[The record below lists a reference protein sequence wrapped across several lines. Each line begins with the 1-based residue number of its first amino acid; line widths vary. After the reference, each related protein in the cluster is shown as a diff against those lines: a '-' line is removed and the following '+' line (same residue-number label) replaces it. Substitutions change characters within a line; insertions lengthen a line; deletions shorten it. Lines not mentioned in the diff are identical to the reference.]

1 MMNVSLFNIDFSKV
15 DGGVMFGVVPKALWS
30 RCVAVDENNEIEMAS
45 RSLVVETD
53 GHVVLVDTGWGDKQ
67 NADFF
72 KHIQI
77 HGGEGLVGG
86 LAARGYKPEDI
97 TDVFLTHLH
106 ADHCGGCLKN
116 DSKKMG
122 FVHLF
127 PNAKYHVSRVQWE
140 WALKGNLREANSFL
154 KENFLPLADDGRL
167 NLIENDCE
175 LFPGFEA
182 KICYGHTPGFMYV
195 VVKADGKQFT
205 YVGDLIPTAAHVRLI
220 WNSSYEI
227 NVIKSIEEKKACL
240 IDAVKENRFLVFQH
254 DAAVECVTLKPT
266 PKGVIVDKKY
276 RFDELMK

>member
-1 MMNVSLFNIDFSKV
+1 MKVDLFNTAFAKV
-15 DGGVMFGVVPKALWS
+15 DGGAMFGVVPKTLWS
-30 RCVAVDENNEIEMAS
+30 RYIAADENNNIDMAH
-45 RSLVVETD
+45 RSLVVNTGD
-53 GHVVLVDTGWGDKQ
+53 RVILVDTGWGDKQ
-67 NADFF
+67 NENFF
-72 KHIQI
+72 KHLYM

-116 DSKKMG
+116 DRKKMG

-167 NLIENDCE
+167 NLLEDDCE
-175 LFPGFEA
+175 LFPGFET
-182 KICYGHTPGFMYV
+182 KICYGHTPGFTYV
-195 VVKADGKQFT
+195 VVKCDGKQFAF
-205 YVGDLIPTAAHVRLI
+205 VSDLIPTAAHVRLI
-220 WNSSYEI
+220 WNTSYEI
-227 NVIKSIEEKKACL
+227 DVLKHIEEKKACL

-254 DAAVECVTLKPT
+254 DASVECASLKTT
-266 PKGVIVDKKY
+266 PKGVIIDKTC